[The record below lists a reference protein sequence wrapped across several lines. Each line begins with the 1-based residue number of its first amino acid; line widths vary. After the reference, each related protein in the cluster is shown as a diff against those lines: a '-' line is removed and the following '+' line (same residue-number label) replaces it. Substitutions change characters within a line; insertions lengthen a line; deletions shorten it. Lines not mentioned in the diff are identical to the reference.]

1 MFKWK
6 ATQRVFQMEKVE
18 TQCKYLNFNEFS
30 YPQPLVFQG
39 QEISSVRKF
48 VVYLHEGSGPCPKG
62 NDSYIFKNTLSKK
75 FFNCSWTEP
84 LGQFE
89 PILAYSSFEIQDNA
103 WKSGC
108 DNMLKLDIYIQN
120 IFIFLDKNQF
130 IFCHLVSKPYLDI
143 FLFTFGQS
151 LNLVVVFF

>member
-75 FFNCSWTEP
+75 FLNCSWTEP

-89 PILAYSSFEIQDNA
+89 PILAHSSFEIQDNA

-108 DNMLKLDIYIQN
+108 DNMLKLDIYIYIQN
-120 IFIFLDKNQF
+120 IFIFLEK
-130 IFCHLVSKPYLDI
+130 KPIY
-143 FLFTFGQS
+143 FLS
-151 LNLVVVFF
+151 LSF